1 MQTKIISNY
10 YKNRKKIYAKKLYM
24 KQPFACGNGIQLL
37 AGNALQKQET
47 EIYVDTIKLIT

>member
-1 MQTKIISNY
+1 
-10 YKNRKKIYAKKLYM
+10 M